1 MVEDNPKMNELE
13 ELNAFVRSHPYIYIY
28 GHDITAMNTI

>member
-13 ELNAFVRSHPYIYIY
+13 ELYEFAGGGIISMKFTY
-28 GHDITAMNTI
+28 ITAD